1 MLRVTTE
8 PTGTSPDFR
17 ASLAAARAGEGWAL
31 DALAKRFY
39 PTVERIVH
47 HRLATDLRSSRPWLT
62 ARFSTGDVVQE
73 VFQGVLRDL
82 GAFAG
87 DTEEA
92 FVGYLAMVVRNR
104 IIDAV
109 RFHEADRRDGRRST
123 STPDDLDFEAAVEDP
138 ARAVATREEVAR
150 LFEALQHFAPREQ
163 LLLRARIEGVASFS
177 ELAAQLGYGSE
188 SAARRAFYGAQA
200 RLTLLLKEEA

>member
-1 MLRVTTE
+1 MRLSLTQDH
-8 PTGTSPDFR
+8 TGSAYPFGIV
-17 ASLAAARAGEGWAL
+17 LAAARQGDGAAL
-31 DALAKRFY
+31 DSLAGRFY

-47 HRLATDLRSSRPWLT
+47 HRLATDLRTSRPWLT

-87 DTEEA
+87 ETEEA

-109 RFHEADRRDGRRST
+109 RFHEADRRDGRRS
-123 STPDDLDFEAAVEDP
+123 SPTPDGFELEGDAADP
-138 ARAVATREEVAR
+138 SHSAASQEEVQR
-150 LFEALQHFAPREQ
+150 LFEALQHFPEREQ
-163 LLLRARIEGVASFS
+163 LLLRARMEGVASFG
-177 ELAAQLGYGSE
+177 ELASQLGYGSE
-188 SAARRAFYGAQA
+188 SAARRAFYSAQA
-200 RLTLLLKEEA
+200 RLTLHLKER